1 MSDQADSAPASPPD
15 RGFMVGEL
23 LVAVFLLVV
32 AISSVTALM
41 YSVTRNP
48 RPRTADECLDKKAKA
63 SAKCTTPAKAPTVK
77 AKNASRLLIAGC
89 ATRTGAE
96 VQECRD
102 SVAASRA
109 PGATTL
115 RSRTD
120 SASLELLPK
129 KTQRAPRT
137 DLGFVR

>member
-23 LVAVFLLVV
+23 LVAVFLLVIAV
-32 AISSVTALM
+32 SSVTALM
-41 YSVTRNP
+41 YSVTRHPRQRPVEECTGTNP
-48 RPRTADECLDKKAKA
+48 KA
-63 SAKCTTPAKAPTVK
+63 SANCPVPAKSPA
-77 AKNASRLLIAGC
+77 AKTKTASRLLLAGC
-89 ATRTGAE
+89 ATRRGAE
-96 VQECRD
+96 VKECTD
-102 SVAASRA
+102 SVAASKA
-109 PGATTL
+109 AGATTL

-129 KTQRAPRT
+129 KPQRAPRT

>member
-1 MSDQADSAPASPPD
+1 MSDQADSAPESQPD

-23 LVAVFLLVV
+23 LVAVVLLVI

-41 YSVTRNP
+41 YSVTRHP
-48 RPRTADECLDKKAKA
+48 RPRTVEECLDKSAKVSDKCVAPAKA
-63 SAKCTTPAKAPTVK
+63 STTK
-77 AKNASRLLIAGC
+77 AKSASRLLLAGC
-89 ATRTGAE
+89 ATRSGAE
-96 VQECRD
+96 VQECKD
-102 SVAASRA
+102 SVAASKA
-109 PGATTL
+109 PGTTTL

-129 KTQRAPRT
+129 KPQRAPRT

>member
-1 MSDQADSAPASPPD
+1 MSDQADSAPATPPD

-23 LVAVFLLVV
+23 LVAVFLLVI

-41 YSVTRNP
+41 YSAARH
-48 RPRTADECLDKKAKA
+48 PRTRPAEECAEKGSAA
-63 SAKCTTPAKAPTVK
+63 SARCAVPAKAPA
-77 AKNASRLLIAGC
+77 AKSANSARLLLAGC
-89 ATRTGAE
+89 ATRSGAE
-96 VQECRD
+96 VKECRD
-102 SVAASRA
+102 SVAALAS
-109 PGATTL
+109 GATTL

-129 KTQRAPRT
+129 KRRTTRT

>member
-1 MSDQADSAPASPPD
+1 MSDQADSAPADAD

-23 LVAVFLLVV
+23 LVAVFLLII

-41 YSVTRNP
+41 YSVTHH
-48 RPRTADECLDKKAKA
+48 PRTRTEECLDRNAKISDKCAAPAKA
-63 SAKCTTPAKAPTVK
+63 STTKSK
-77 AKNASRLLIAGC
+77 SASRLLLAGC
-89 ATRTGAE
+89 ATRSGAA

-102 SVAASRA
+102 SVAASKT

-129 KTQRAPRT
+129 KPQRAPRT

>member
-1 MSDQADSAPASPPD
+1 MSDQADSAPSSPPD
-15 RGFMVGEL
+15 RGFMLGEL
-23 LVAVFLLVV
+23 LVAVFLLVI

-41 YSVTRNP
+41 YTVTRHPQP
-48 RPRTADECLDKKAKA
+48 RAVEECTDKSVKQ
-63 SAKCTTPAKAPTVK
+63 SKCAAPAKAPTAKSK
-77 AKNASRLLIAGC
+77 ASARLLLAGC
-89 ATRTGAE
+89 ATRSGAE
-96 VQECRD
+96 VKECRD
-102 SVAASRA
+102 SVAASTA

-129 KTQRAPRT
+129 KPQRAPRT